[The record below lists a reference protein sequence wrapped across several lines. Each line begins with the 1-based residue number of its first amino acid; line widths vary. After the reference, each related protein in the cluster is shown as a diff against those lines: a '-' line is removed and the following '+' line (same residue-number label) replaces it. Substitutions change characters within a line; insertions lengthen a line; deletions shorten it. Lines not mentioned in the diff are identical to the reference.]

1 MVGFRLFAVA
11 ALLAGVVTAA
21 GGGPATAGGSP
32 TSLPLAECAN
42 DINDLGVVV
51 TDTHLSWW
59 GHSRPLPAGLD
70 RATHINNRGQI
81 AGTQGSHAALWDG
94 RKVTV
99 ITGAVSGDEY
109 SYIDGLNERGDV
121 VGASGTFGGPVHAF
135 IFRNGKTTALRGLSD
150 STAATGL
157 NDRGQ
162 IVGYSWVDDR
172 QVSIR
177 WEKDR
182 RVVTLPA
189 LGDGSGDALATDI
202 NNDGVA
208 TGYSYGDNNS
218 GGPHAVIWTSSR
230 VVKDIDLL
238 TSTFGVGSD
247 INNRGVVVGSTSAD
261 RQSGFFRARSGPL
274 KVLPPA
280 PTVAAGQLIA
290 VNEVGWA
297 VGCDFDA
304 DGNPRA
310 TLYRAGQ

>member
-1 MVGFRLFAVA
+1 MVGCKLFAVA

-21 GGGPATAGGSP
+21 AGSPATAGGVR
-32 TSLPLAECAN
+32 TSLPFAECAN
-42 DINDLGVVV
+42 DINDFGVVV
-51 TDTHLSWW
+51 TDTHLYWW

-70 RATHINNRGQI
+70 RATHINNRGRI
-81 AGTQGSHAALWDG
+81 AGTQGNYAALWDG
-94 RKVTV
+94 RKVVV
-99 ITGAVSGDEY
+99 ITGAVAGDDY
-109 SYIDGLNERGDV
+109 SFIDGLNERGDV

-135 IFRNGKTTALRGLSD
+135 VHRNGKTTALRGLSD

-177 WEKDR
+177 WDKNR

-208 TGYSYGDNNS
+208 TGYSYRDNNL
-218 GGPHAVIWTSSR
+218 GGPHAVIWTAGR
-230 VVKDIDLL
+230 AVKDIDLP

-261 RQSGFFRARSGPL
+261 RQSGFFRPRSGPL
-274 KVLPPA
+274 KVLTPA
-280 PTVAAGQLIA
+280 PAVAAGQLTA
-290 VNEVGWA
+290 VNDVGWA

-304 DGNPRA
+304 DGNSRA
-310 TLYRAGQ
+310 TLYRAGR